1 MGYSKGMSS
10 NASAKKVITAGLL
23 ATAAVMLSACDG
35 GATQSSPDTIPVTKI
50 TATAAPAPA
59 AEQAPMP
66 SPTIPRTS
74 DRYAEVDKVVRD
86 TAADA
91 KMMWERATGVKLPSL
106 TVVPEGDPRGT
117 HCLNDDTLTRAW
129 ACDDGT
135 IVYRPAMLDELMRT
149 SDTKIGPVM
158 VTIAHEV
165 GHIGQAA
172 NGFGAGEDSPREELA
187 ADCSSGAYMRYV
199 VEGKSTKGFTSTRD
213 GALAAALQTYPLD
226 GSYMPVEDAK
236 KALAHYRE
244 GFDSGQLCI
253 G

>member
-1 MGYSKGMSS
+1 MWRYDMGMNTRTGKI
-10 NASAKKVITAGLL
+10 ITAAAV

-66 SPTIPRTS
+66 TPTIPRTS
-74 DRYAEVDKVVRD
+74 GRYAEVHKVVRA

-91 KMMWERATGVKLPSL
+91 KAMWERATGVRLPSL

-117 HCLNDDTLTRAW
+117 HCINDDALSAMW

-135 IVYRPAMLDELMRT
+135 IVYRPEKLAARMDV

-158 VTIAHEV
+158 VYASHEV
-165 GHIGQAA
+165 AHIGMAA
-172 NGFGAGEDSPREELA
+172 NGFGADSTSHREEQA
-187 ADCSSGAYMRYV
+187 AMCGAGAYMRYV
-199 VEGKSTKGFTSTRD
+199 VEGKSTAGFTSTRD
-213 GALAAALQTYPLD
+213 GALAAGLQAYPLD
-226 GSYMPVEDAK
+226 GAYVPTDRAK
-236 KALAHYRE
+236 DFLAHYRD